1 MKLALKLGYAGVAA
15 AIGLLLALVP
25 EVGATAEKR
34 AGGMSNK
41 RLIEQGRQLFMN
53 ETFDGNGRTCATCHP
68 PANNFTIDPEFIASL
83 PDDDPL
89 FVAEFNPA
97 LGCAGEPAP
106 NA

>member
-53 ETFDGNGRTCATCHP
+53 ETFDGNGRTCAT
-68 PANNFTIDPEFIASL
+68 PACQQLHDRSRIHRG
-83 PDDDPL
+83 
-89 FVAEFNPA
+89 PA
-97 LGCAGEPAP
+97 R
-106 NA
+106 